1 MPLSTRDIEY
11 NGGNLAPALRIV
23 PPIARLLARY
33 MLYLAYSYIVGSLH
47 RHRAGGAH
55 ALGRALHNKNGDG
68 VRFCCHSIVK
78 RRLLFMLSGGG
89 CVRELSQVMSHFQG
103 PHVCIIVP

>member
-1 MPLSTRDIEY
+1 
-11 NGGNLAPALRIV
+11 
-23 PPIARLLARY
+23 
-33 MLYLAYSYIVGSLH
+33 MLDNYVQV
-47 RHRAGGAH
+47 
-55 ALGRALHNKNGDG
+55 GRALHNKNGDG

-103 PHVCIIVP
+103 PHVCLVLSLSIDVRLLFPNPDH